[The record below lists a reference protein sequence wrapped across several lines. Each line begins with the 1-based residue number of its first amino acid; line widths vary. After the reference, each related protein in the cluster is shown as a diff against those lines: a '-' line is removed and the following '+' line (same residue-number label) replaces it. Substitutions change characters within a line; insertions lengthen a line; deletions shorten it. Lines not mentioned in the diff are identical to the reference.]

1 MKNYK
6 KIKSNIKKWYA
17 KQRKEIKS
25 GAAFCAP
32 NGVRID
38 APTKK
43 QIKYELRRIDR
54 KEAEKLKELDKIS
67 AAPVVRCISL
77 STEWKKSRMWG
88 NNPHTVADIYTDT
101 EHARYFGRAS
111 GCGYDKYSAAI
122 TSALNACDSIKKLI
136 IENYNKLYKEMEH
149 NGCYIYFDIIPAL
162 ATSGSGINALKRVLT
177 ACGLTVR
184 NEYYGKREDFLE
196 FSNIKKYK

>member
-17 KQRKEIKS
+17 KQKMEVKA
-25 GAAFCAP
+25 GAPFLAA

-38 APTKK
+38 NPTKEQK
-43 QIKYELRRIDR
+43 AAELRRLDR
-54 KEAEKLKELDKIS
+54 AETKKIAELDKI
-67 AAPVVRCISL
+67 ATAPAVRCISI

-88 NNPHTVADIYTDT
+88 NNPHTVADIYTDK

-111 GCGYDKYSAAI
+111 GWGYDKYSAAV
-122 TSALNACDSIKKLI
+122 TDALNACDSVRRLI
-136 IENYNKLYKEMEH
+136 IENYNKLYKELEN
-149 NGCYIYFDIIPAL
+149 NGCYIHFGIIPSL

-177 ACGLTVR
+177 ACGFTVR
-184 NEYYGKREDFLE
+184 NEYYGKIEDFLE